1 MQRSKMHFQAE
12 GCVQQTNAEKCEA
25 VGGENVG
32 IKTLHSW
39 TETAKDVFT
48 HFTKCSL
55 KVPYYV
61 KSTFHH

>member
-12 GCVQQTNAEKCEA
+12 GFVRQTNAEKREA

-39 TETAKDVFT
+39 TETAKDVLT
-48 HFTKCSL
+48 HFTKRSL
-55 KVPYYV
+55 KVPYYA
-61 KSTFHH
+61 KSNFDH